1 MNADARREYI
11 LKQAAWLLRLVAE
24 GGQTSAAEFWTTT
37 LAIEAVLDDDDI
49 QADFYQRELS
59 RYERHREAL

>member
-1 MNADARREYI
+1 VNADARREYI

-37 LAIEAVLDDDDI
+37 LALEAVLDDDDLQMDI
-49 QADFYQRELS
+49 YHRELS
-59 RYERHREAL
+59 RYEERRQS